1 MKKQVAMLLL
11 GIFLGM
17 ALAALRIGGQVDAL
31 WIENSRL
38 LDELRTRTERLHL
51 LERQINKQYY
61 LRVTSIEP
69 HVALRAAFSNAEAQS
84 VCLTIERQIT
94 QILNPLLGKEIKT
107 LDPTLVMQILNQ
119 RKVQVNKQNYELSIR
134 TLILSERLI
143 IYVEAKS
150 LPTDANS

>member
-17 ALAALRIGGQVDAL
+17 ALAVLRIGGQVDAL

-51 LERQINKQYY
+51 LERQINKQCY

-69 HVALRAAFSNAEAQS
+69 HVALRTAFSNTEAQS
-84 VCLTIERQIT
+84 ITITIERQIT
-94 QILNPLLGKEIKT
+94 EILNPLLGKEIKA

-143 IYVEAKS
+143 VYVEAKPFPQT
-150 LPTDANS
+150 PTP